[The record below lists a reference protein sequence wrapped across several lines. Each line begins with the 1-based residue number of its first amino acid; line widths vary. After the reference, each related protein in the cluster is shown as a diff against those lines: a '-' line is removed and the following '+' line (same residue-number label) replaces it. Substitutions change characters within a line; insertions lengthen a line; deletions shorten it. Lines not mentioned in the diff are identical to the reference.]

1 MEKENLGG
9 CLMPDWQAKL
19 VEERA
24 ELLKKTL
31 ALKNTLDDKKNLKL
45 SNREWE
51 MLRSQFCVMREYVQI
66 LTDRCVYYG
75 LIEAGDLNLHY

>member
-1 MEKENLGG
+1 
-9 CLMPDWQAKL
+9 MPDWQARL

-24 ELLKKTL
+24 ELLKKTI

-51 MLRSQFCVMREYVQI
+51 MLRLQFGIMREYVQI